1 MMETSI
7 ETLDDLKK
15 ELKKAGY
22 SKKAIS
28 EILKWIPSK
37 TK

>member
-1 MMETSI
+1 MEPSI

-15 ELKKAGY
+15 ALTKAGY
-22 SKKAIS
+22 SKKAIN

>member
-1 MMETSI
+1 METSI

-15 ELKKAGY
+15 ELTKAGY
-22 SKKAIS
+22 SKEAIK